1 MPAGPGEAPVGAA
14 ARMARQPGALF
25 ADRRILRASRRLA
38 LVRPQRGERA
48 ALPLSRLEIRPYRP
62 MYRSAFGAGGKRL
75 LQEDQAEIL
84 SAGRAWRI
92 SLDLYGP
99 ARKTAAFAGIRG
111 RAGAARAAL
120 HQ

>member
-1 MPAGPGEAPVGAA
+1 MPAGAGEAPVGAA
-14 ARMARQPGALF
+14 ARMARQSGALF

-38 LVRPQRGERA
+38 LVRTQRGKRA
-48 ALPLSRLEIRPYRP
+48 ALPVSRLEIRPYRP
-62 MYRSAFGAGGKRL
+62 MHRSAFRARRKRL

-99 ARKTAAFAGIRG
+99 GGQTAALAGIRG
-111 RAGAARAAL
+111 RAGAA
-120 HQ
+120 